1 MASPLMNV
9 GPVTGSEREEEPK
22 GILPGSR
29 KVVMYTCLQQYIA
42 EFLDNRLTSE

>member
-9 GPVTGSEREEEPK
+9 GPVTASEREEEPK

-29 KVVMYTCLQQYIA
+29 KVVHVYMPSTIYSRITRQ
-42 EFLDNRLTSE
+42 